1 MAPLAVVTGG
11 SSGLGRA
18 IASELAHAG
27 FELHLL
33 ARSSGPLSQA
43 VDELRS
49 AGASAEC
56 SSVDLTDETA
66 VLDFFR
72 SLDQSGTAPQV
83 WVNCAGVA
91 RFGEIAR
98 TTGEEWRQLLDLNL
112 SGLFYCCRESAIR
125 MSARGRGDIVNI
137 LSVAAHEPLTGAGAY
152 CASKWGALAVTRILA
167 NEVRRQGVRVTAIS
181 PGAVDT
187 PLWDDL
193 PHEFE
198 RREML
203 DPAEVAR
210 VVRQVVE
217 LPRSLYIDEVR
228 IMPPRGML

>member
-1 MAPLAVVTGG
+1 MATLAVVTGG

-18 IASELAHAG
+18 IAAELARAG
-27 FELHLL
+27 YEIHLL
-33 ARSSGPLSQA
+33 ARRAGPLSQA
-43 VDELRS
+43 ADELRS
-49 AGASAEC
+49 AGASAEF

-66 VLDFFR
+66 VQEFFGALDR
-72 SLDQSGTAPQV
+72 AGTAPGV

-91 RFGEIAR
+91 RFGEITG
-98 TTGEEWRQLLDLNL
+98 TTGEEWRRLLDLNL
-112 SGLFYCCRESAIR
+112 SGFFYCCREAAIR
-125 MSARGRGDIVNI
+125 MSARGCGDIVNI

-181 PGAVDT
+181 PGAIDT

-198 RREML
+198 RSEML

-217 LPRSLYIDEVR
+217 QPRSLYIDEVR